1 MLINRLSPSNFSDFN
16 WNDEL
21 ELQKYVLRYEKIIEN
36 KDNIQKKN
44 FGAFSKFIFSN
55 ALHSLV
61 YTNNRKIILDFLYM
75 SLQFGKAHLEFLSK
89 GEEVSEVTLGKY
101 KVKLKGSKEKFDS
114 YHFKNLMLIAYLFRD
129 ESSMV
134 ELRSY
139 LGKDLFHIYGEA
151 GQLKLDY
158 QMLRYTAEDKL
169 RRYKLAG
176 LKEIE
181 YQGIAHYIALD
192 PKESGTILM
201 KENAKRF
208 QMFAEPKYDLHEL
221 MISQTEREFNEAFK
235 VMFPKY
241 IEAIKSVEDLKDN
254 SNFWIIWDLFLTCCL
269 AHEKGWE
276 IELESDYFPSWLY
289 KREFEIPTDFPT

>member
-101 KVKLKGSKEKFDS
+101 KVKLKGSKEKFS
-114 YHFKNLMLIAYLFRD
+114 TTHFKYLMIISYLFKD
-129 ESSMV
+129 EKSMG
-134 ELRSY
+134 ELRGY
-139 LGKDLFHIYGEA
+139 LGKDLFHVYGEA
-151 GQLKLDY
+151 GQLSLDY
-158 QMLRYTAEDKL
+158 HMLRFTKEDL
-169 RRYKLAG
+169 ERRNKLAE

-181 YQGIAHYIALD
+181 SQGIAHYIALD

-208 QMFAEPKYDLHEL
+208 QMFAASKYDLHEI
-221 MISQTEREFNEAFK
+221 MVSQTEKEFNEAFK

-241 IEAIKSVEDLKDN
+241 VEAIKNVEETKDN
-254 SNFWIIWDLFLTCCL
+254 SNFWVIWDIVYTCCL

-276 IELESDYFPSWLY
+276 IDIASDYFPSWLY
-289 KREFEIPTDFPT
+289 KREFEIPTDFPA